1 MSHCILI
8 TLLQKFPSA
17 NKIGQTKFRI
27 MSSIRRS
34 LFFSLCVP
42 LTCVCLKGG
51 AHKCE
56 HNPYQRLLD
65 MCVCVHVL
73 NWIGINLKTRV
84 LQWNPRAHIWM
95 VDVFAKPTVKNLWL
109 SHQCEK
115 SSHSWRKKKYS
126 AFGVF
131 MESVIPHLFNMKVSA
146 CNNES
151 VRRPNTVKWTPFTQ
165 LVLISAWCRESKP
178 FTPLLF
184 LLSSC
189 LVW

>member
-34 LFFSLCVP
+34 LSFSLCVP

-109 SHQCEK
+109 LHQCKK
-115 SSHSWRKKKYS
+115 SSQLEKKKYS

-151 VRRPNTVKWTPFTQ
+151 VKRPNTAKWTLFTQ
-165 LVLISAWCRESKP
+165 LVLISAENQNHLHHCYS
-178 FTPLLF
+178 FF
-184 LLSSC
+184 LLVLC
-189 LVW
+189 DR